1 MSLLF
6 WIFQKIRRLF
16 LYLVLCL
23 LTASMSFLI
32 AESLVL
38 NQYATS
44 KKDTISSEVIGL
56 QRYTIVDNLL
66 EDKDFHQFRH
76 NQQNVN
82 SVIDFYNRLA
92 DSKVINLLSVFDQPL
107 YIENFQG
114 KQEFLYGS
122 QDFQESNQGYPTAVN
137 ALQLNKNA
145 FEFYHLSLE
154 EHQTVDWQDIDYEN
168 DKPIPLILGHN
179 YRTFYKIGD
188 RLRSDLYSKDKTF
201 QVIGFLPQNSFIYY
215 NNEPEFYLDNYM
227 IVPYPLHLSPVKTD
241 DMRFESILSFAM
253 INSDFVSQASQ
264 QEVIDE
270 IKSIS
275 NSSGFSQFS
284 LINLDNTFLKY
295 DALLNIISHNQALLF
310 LTIGGLSVVY
320 GIILY
325 TMLLALLR
333 LKLPYY
339 QVSWLLGYPTYLREA
354 KYLTFGLLILS
365 VLVSIIPF
373 VQFTTLPSLLSASFF
388 LLNLALFF
396 LLYKLLIKRMSIII
410 GGTAYD

>member
-1 MSLLF
+1 MSLFF
-6 WIFQKIRRLF
+6 WIFQKTRRLF

-38 NQYATS
+38 SQHANS
-44 KKDTISSEVIGL
+44 KKDTISSESIGL

-66 EDKDFHQFRH
+66 EDKEFQQFRH

-122 QDFQESNQGYPTAVN
+122 QDFQEANQGYPTAVN

-145 FEFYHLSLE
+145 FDFYHLCLE
-154 EHQTVDWQDIDYEN
+154 DHQTVDWQGIDYEN
-168 DKPIPLILGHN
+168 KKPIPLILGNSYH
-179 YRTFYKIGD
+179 TFYKIGD
-188 RLRSDLYSKDKTF
+188 RLQSDLYSKDKTF

-215 NNEPEFYLDNYM
+215 NHEPEFYLDNYM
-227 IVPYPLHLSPVKTD
+227 IVPYPLHLTPVKTD
-241 DMRFESILSFAM
+241 DMRFDSILSFAM

-275 NSSGFSQFS
+275 DSSSFSQFS
-284 LINLDNTFLKY
+284 LINLDNTFIKY
-295 DALLNIISHNQALLF
+295 DALLNIIDRNQTLLF
-310 LTIGGLSVVY
+310 ITIGGLFVLY

-325 TMLLALLR
+325 IMLLALLQI
-333 LKLPYY
+333 KLPYY
-339 QVSWLLGYPTYLREA
+339 QISWLQGYPIYMQDV
-354 KYLTFGLLILS
+354 KWLTFSLLILS
-365 VLVSIIPF
+365 ILVSVIPF

-388 LLNLALFF
+388 LVNLFLFF
-396 LLYKLLIKRMSIII
+396 LLYKLLIKRMMTIL
-410 GGTAYD
+410 GGVAYD